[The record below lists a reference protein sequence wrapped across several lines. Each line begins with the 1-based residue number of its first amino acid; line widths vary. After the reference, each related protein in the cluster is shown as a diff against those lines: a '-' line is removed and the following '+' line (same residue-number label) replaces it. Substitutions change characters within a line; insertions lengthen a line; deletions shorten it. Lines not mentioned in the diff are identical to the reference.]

1 LLVSVSPIL
10 LVGLPCWT
18 TFLLVSLEDKLMPIK
33 RERVSRVGNAECL
46 TQSPVLNSEDEKHKY
61 VSSNWYNN
69 FKRSMQN
76 LGKDILKNFG
86 WLDLGRKVYPR
97 EDGLHIRL
105 PITEKFSVMI
115 LIKQGHD
122 GDAFEEG

>member
-1 LLVSVSPIL
+1 MLVSVSLIL

-18 TFLLVSLEDKLMPIK
+18 SFLLVSLQDKLMPRK
-33 RERVSRVGNAECL
+33 RESFSCRKCRVFSSESCLELWGWEASVGFFEL
-46 TQSPVLNSEDEKHKY
+46 VLQLQKKY
-61 VSSNWYNN
+61 A
-69 FKRSMQN
+69 K

-97 EDGLHIRL
+97 EDGLHTWL
-105 PITEKFSVMI
+105 PIIEKFSVMF

-122 GDAFEEG
+122 GGAFEEGW

>member
-1 LLVSVSPIL
+1 
-10 LVGLPCWT
+10 
-18 TFLLVSLEDKLMPIK
+18 
-33 RERVSRVGNAECL
+33 
-46 TQSPVLNSEDEKHKY
+46 
-61 VSSNWYNN
+61 
-69 FKRSMQN
+69 MQN

-105 PITEKFSVMI
+105 PITKKFSAMF

-122 GDAFEEG
+122 GMGMRLKRMIMRNTPVEIIQPD